1 MDPRLEPGNLM
12 RFVSPIPF
20 TLFPGCGDS

>member
-12 RFVSPIPF
+12 RFESPIPF
-20 TLFPGCGDS
+20 TLIPGCGES